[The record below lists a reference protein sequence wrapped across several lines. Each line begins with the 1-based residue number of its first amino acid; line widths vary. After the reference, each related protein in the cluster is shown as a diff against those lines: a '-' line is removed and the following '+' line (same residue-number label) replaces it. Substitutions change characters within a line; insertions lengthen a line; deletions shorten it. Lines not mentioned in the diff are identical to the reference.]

1 MEHYDITVAG
11 VKRSL
16 PVVPISDTLS
26 IASFV
31 IFGDTD
37 VVEPCARELAA
48 KLPPVDYLITAE
60 AKSIPLIYEMAKVMK
75 MPRYLIAR
83 KSVKGYMK
91 NPIVTKVN
99 SITTTREQILCL
111 DEDDINLIKGSR
123 MAIVDDVISTGSSL
137 AAAIT
142 AGAVAQFLQWAV
154 VEKNNQ
160 IVASREIKN
169 YFVRGASRSGELT
182 YPNREWGY
190 GRLNVVGTF
199 DALIGV

>member
-123 MAIVDDVISTGSSL
+123 MAIVDDVISTGRPPGSPGWSWPGAPWPPAPPFWRKGTPPTGRISS
-137 AAAIT
+137 T
-142 AGAVAQFLQWAV
+142 WAP
-154 VEKNNQ
+154 
-160 IVASREIKN
+160 SP
-169 YFVRGASRSGELT
+169 SL
-182 YPNREWGY
+182 
-190 GRLNVVGTF
+190 
-199 DALIGV
+199 